1 MRRFIRFPVFVLK
14 WLVIFVVS
22 LEILSFLAITVSNYI
37 LYGHARE
44 GSRAVYDA
52 YTLFL
57 QSPGVRPTTYN
68 KFSDDRIRNKIVW
81 LFGGS
86 TMRGATKHDDR
97 TIASFLAKQL
107 NDTHKQ
113 FSFTVVNFG
122 TNSFNSLLESKYL
135 QKQLIENPNRPDII
149 VFYDGANDAKY
160 FAEHRTPYGHHG
172 YRRVRGLIESYYASW
187 IGALKPLTA
196 AVYASFTK
204 ELWDKINQVAIPVEE
219 KSPEFTDM
227 VDLTEKRYD
236 FVNTVAKC
244 FGADFLLVWQPIA
257 WVERCE
263 IADWVKAK
271 EKGMAIDSD
280 GFATVRNNFS
290 VPYNALYERMKPK
303 PYFVSFRD
311 VLCSRL
317 AAAYQQDGVHLTDL
331 GRKMVAEQ
339 MSLVITERF
348 LK

>member
-1 MRRFIRFPVFVLK
+1 VRRFIRFPVVVLK
-14 WLVIFVVS
+14 WLIILAVS
-22 LEILSFLAITVSNYI
+22 LEILSFLAITASNFI

-57 QSPGVRPTTYN
+57 QSPGVRPTAYN
-68 KFSDDRIRNKIVW
+68 QISHDNTKNKTVW

-97 TIASFLAKQL
+97 TIASFLARQL
-107 NDTHKQ
+107 NDTHSQ
-113 FSFTVVNFG
+113 FRFTVVNFG

-135 QKQLIENPNRPDII
+135 QKQLIENPNRPDLII
-149 VFYDGANDAKY
+149 FYDGANDAKY

-172 YRRVRGLIESYYASW
+172 YRRVRALIESYYASW

-204 ELWDKINQVAIPVEE
+204 ELWDKINQVALPVHEE
-219 KSPEFTDM
+219 SPEFQEM

-236 FVNTVAKC
+236 FVNKLTKC
-244 FGADFLLVWQPIA
+244 FGADFLLVWQPMA
-257 WVERCE
+257 WVERCKL
-263 IADWVKAK
+263 ADSVKAK
-271 EKGMAIDSD
+271 EKGMMIDSD
-280 GFATVRNNFS
+280 RFATVRNNFS
-290 VPYNALYERMKPK
+290 VPYNALYERMKSK
-303 PYFVSFRD
+303 IYFISFRD
-311 VLCSRL
+311 ALCSRL
-317 AAAYQQDGVHLTDL
+317 DAAYQQDGVHLTDL

-348 LK
+348 LR